1 VTAAV
6 GAEVAVA
13 AVREVA
19 VAEGCAGSGKTVGA
33 GGLAAGAEVT
43 VAAVVQ
49 AARKK
54 QAAREILVNL
64 VKFLWASIIHTLS
77 YMILIGSYH

>member
-1 VTAAV
+1 
-6 GAEVAVA
+6 
-13 AVREVA
+13 
-19 VAEGCAGSGKTVGA
+19 VGA